1 MEHKLYKA
9 YSQTFP
15 AKDFGNDD
23 EKRLQREFHDK
34 NIKLRWNNRVNK
46 YEIWYKSIRQLYLV
60 YSIEWPYNICRAIK
74 DMKHRE
80 RSMNDVFHDYLAGEE
95 KYKKDKRDHIHSMAV
110 EVAKGVENYHKQKI
124 SVRV

>member
-15 AKDFGNDD
+15 AKDFGYDD
-23 EKRLQREFHDK
+23 QKRLQRDFYDD
-34 NIKLRWNNRVNK
+34 NLRLRWNSRTKRCEV
-46 YEIWYKSIRQLYLV
+46 WYKSIRQLYLV
-60 YSIEWPYNICRAIK
+60 SVIEHPYNICRCIK
-74 DMKHRE
+74 DMKQRE
-80 RSMNDVFHDYLAGEE
+80 RSKNDVFKDYLAGEAQ
-95 KYKKDKRDHIHSMAV
+95 YKKDKRDNIHNMAV